1 MNTYKKFC
9 PNVFV
14 AQCEQEYSKGETI
27 TMTTK
32 YGQSHEAIVFNLV
45 GKNATHFF
53 YSVVRADGFD
63 HRAWAQRRAE
73 RLNTAAHNA
82 EKKSAQY
89 REAANE
95 GRDFLVLG
103 EPIKVGHHS
112 EKRHRALIERNHARL
127 DKWIQYGKVAET
139 YEQRAEYWESKAN
152 EINLSMPE
160 SIEYW
165 EFKLEQA
172 QKNHEEL
179 KVNPEKRE
187 HSYSLTYA
195 KKYVNEAQKN
205 LDIAKH
211 LWGEKED

>member
-1 MNTYKKFC
+1 MYKKFC

-14 AQCEQEYSKGETI
+14 AQCEQEYTKGDTI
-27 TMTTK
+27 AMTTK
-32 YGQSHEAIVFNLV
+32 YGKEHEAIVFNLV
-45 GKNATHFF
+45 GKNSTHFF

-63 HRAWAQRRAE
+63 RQAWAQRRAE
-73 RLNTAAHNA
+73 RLNGAAANA
-82 EKKSAQY
+82 AKKSLQY

-127 DKWIQYGKVAET
+127 NNWVKYEKVAET
-139 YEQRAEYWESKAN
+139 YEQRAEYWEAKAN

-160 SIEYW
+160 SLGYY
-165 EFKLEQA
+165 EFKLEEARRKHQD
-172 QKNHEEL
+172 L
-179 KVNPEKRE
+179 KDNPEKRE
-187 HSYSLTYA
+187 HSFSLTYA

-205 LDIAKH
+205 FDIAKH
-211 LWGEKED
+211 LWGEK